1 MQLKACLSNYSQK
14 ILLSVATNRSFAQS
28 AEFQK
33 LKKDVKVKQ
42 NKNLVINPEKNCFI
56 LLEENKTFSAELNKN
71 DQMDYQEL
79 DPQFPSTGVQKME
92 LFQNAQ
98 LFLVENY
105 MWSYARFGTICTI

>member
-42 NKNLVINPEKNCFI
+42 NKNLVINPEKNCVI
-56 LLEENKTFSAELNKN
+56 LLEENKTFSAELNEN
-71 DQMDYQEL
+71 DQMDYQEV
-79 DPQFPSTGVQKME
+79 DPQFP
-92 LFQNAQ
+92 
-98 LFLVENY
+98 
-105 MWSYARFGTICTI
+105 